1 MKTPR
6 IEDFHPDADRRTLA
20 TPLDGMP
27 AIEKPR
33 VSSQILPSAPSTQPS
48 NKPARTTRTAERSTL
63 NGQQDKANKFEKYS
77 TYLRPGYLKKIK
89 LAALE
94 KDCDS
99 YEILDEAL
107 THYFDGLKK

>member
-6 IEDFHPDADRRTLA
+6 IEDFHPGVAEKQTLA
-20 TPLDGMP
+20 SPLDAMP
-27 AIEKPR
+27 TIEKPR
-33 VSSQILPSAPSTQPS
+33 TPHAVPSSTTNELAQKS
-48 NKPARTTRTAERSTL
+48 PASKIIRPTVNR
-63 NGQQDKANKFEKYS
+63 QQDKANKFDKYS

-107 THYFDGLKK
+107 TLYFDDLKK